1 MTDVT
6 FVTESTV
13 DLVDYMGTDKSI
25 VDAARVSYGKN
36 LSITTDDKDRKLIR
50 YLMEN
55 GHTSPFEHVA
65 FTFYIKTPIFIA
77 RQIMRHRTWAF
88 NEISMRYTQAK
99 DEFFGPKEW
108 RGQSAHNKQMSAGV
122 LNPYDAANATD
133 RYSQALDSAWFY
145 YQDLLEYG
153 VSRELARMVLPVSLM
168 TEFYGTVNLH
178 NLMHFLKLRLH
189 EHAQPEVQDVAREM
203 EKHMAAVVPDT
214 YEIWKDV
221 YGR

>member
-99 DEFFGPKEW
+99 DEFFMPKEW
-108 RGQSAHNKQMSAGV
+108 RGQSTDNKQMSDGAVDLQLGC
-122 LNPYDAANATD
+122 NNIYK
-133 RYSQALDSAWFY
+133 YSVEVALDAY
-145 YQDLLEYG
+145 KILIEEG
-153 VSRELARMVLPVSLM
+153 KVARELARAVLPVSLM